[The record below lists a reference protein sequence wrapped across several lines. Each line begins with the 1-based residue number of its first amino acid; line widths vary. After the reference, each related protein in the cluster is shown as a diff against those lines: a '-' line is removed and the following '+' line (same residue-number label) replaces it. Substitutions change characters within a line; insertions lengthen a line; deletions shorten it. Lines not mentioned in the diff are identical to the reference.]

1 MTVQEDEVNQKHV
14 AALDNT
20 LQYWLRI
27 ADIKEEG
34 EMDFEIA
41 MAISTLCLAVQ
52 SVMLGASNSPNLCPQ
67 AQDLTKT
74 PELPIKDQDFV
85 RVLSDQEW
93 ALIQY
98 MRRQQQPEDKQTTAP
113 ATSAPAQYPQ
123 TPSRRHP
130 QQG

>member
-74 PELPIKDQDFV
+74 PEQPTRTD
-85 RVLSDQEW
+85 RSWRMLSGRER
-93 ALIQY
+93 AMITEL
-98 MRRQQQPEDKQTTAP
+98 RQQQAGIQTTAP
-113 ATSAPAQYPQ
+113 ATSDQAQYPR

-130 QQG
+130 QQD